1 MPERTPDGAAEGPTG
16 GALPPEMAGGK
27 ASRVDLSRRGPV
39 AVVTLSN
46 PPRGLMDE
54 AMEEGL
60 AAVIEELETDPA
72 IRAVVLTGG
81 QDGVFVRHYDVA
93 VLQRRGRALAARG
106 LTFSPERPV
115 PETPFHR
122 TLRHIEASPKAYLA
136 ALNGTAMGGGFELAL
151 ACDLRLVQDGP
162 YDLGLPEINLGIL
175 PGAGGTQR
183 LPRLIGQARAL
194 ELTLL
199 GGTLSPRRAT
209 EVGLTL
215 ACLDGPVLPAALE
228 TAQRL
233 AAKPPQ
239 ALAHIKRLVRGAAV
253 TPLADGL
260 AVERTLFCDLMVSD
274 DALAL
279 MTEWAEGRR
288 DILDDP

>member
-1 MPERTPDGAAEGPTG
+1 MQERTPDGTAAKSSGDISPSDVSG
-16 GALPPEMAGGK
+16 SK
-27 ASRVDLSRRGPV
+27 SSRVEVVRHGPV
-39 AVVTLSN
+39 AAVALSN
-46 PPRGLMDE
+46 PPHGLMDE
-54 AMEEGL
+54 AMEQEL
-60 AAVIEELETDPA
+60 AAVVEELEADPS

-81 QDGVFVRHYDVA
+81 QEGVFVRHYDVA
-93 VLQRRGRALAARG
+93 VLERRGRALAARG
-106 LTFSPERPV
+106 LSFSPERPV
-115 PETPFHR
+115 PEATFHG
-122 TLRHIEASPKAYLA
+122 TLRRMEESNKAYVA

-162 YDLGLPEINLGIL
+162 FDLGLPEINLGIL

-199 GGTLSPRRAT
+199 GGTLSPRRTT
-209 EVGLTL
+209 EIGLAL
-215 ACLDGPVLPAALE
+215 ACIEGPVLPVALE

-239 ALAHIKRLVRGAAV
+239 ALAHIKRLVRGAAA

-260 AVERTLFCDLMVSD
+260 AAERTLFCDLMIRD
-274 DALAL
+274 DALTL
-279 MTEWAEGRR
+279 MTEWTEGHR
-288 DILDDP
+288 DIRDDP